1 MKLRNLPN
9 NTLHTTW
16 ICAVIP
22 IIAEMLRDASQRQ
35 GIIDETNQCI
45 KVVKYNSVVCVA
57 ICVKLSRNNT
67 VTE

>member
-1 MKLRNLPN
+1 MDLCCYMR
-9 NTLHTTW
+9 TLEL
-16 ICAVIP
+16 CIP

-57 ICVKLSRNNT
+57 TLCE
-67 VTE
+67 TE